1 MDELCLTYLISHDE
15 EIRFWEA
22 TGFPLHTLCVFAVSL
37 PQILNLNGITNY
49 SKASVKIESVSANN
63 LSLVMVNR

>member
-22 TGFPLHTLCVFAVSL
+22 AGFPFHTLCVFGL
-37 PQILNLNGITNY
+37 PQILQLNGITNC
-49 SKASVKIESVSANN
+49 SKVSVKIDNQSQPATFH
-63 LSLVMVNR
+63 L